1 MESDQMDV
9 DETINESFKE
19 ILARVV
25 IGMVMRNK
33 NEIFT
38 IERAKEFL
46 KNFILDYH
54 ELYGELLPKP
64 FIVPGIDG
72 DIDLEW
78 DNDDFYLLLSVPK
91 KENDLIGA
99 YGEIKRNG
107 SKIRLDFDVH
117 QCRSLTSL
125 MNIEF

>member
-1 MESDQMDV
+1 MDV
-9 DETINESFKE
+9 DEIINESFKE
-19 ILARVV
+19 ILARGSNWDGNDKIKCDVA
-25 IGMVMRNK
+25 
-33 NEIFT
+33 T

-46 KNFILDYH
+46 KNFISDYH

-78 DNDDFYLLLSVPK
+78 DNDNFYLLLSVPK

-99 YGEIKRNG
+99 YGEIRKNG